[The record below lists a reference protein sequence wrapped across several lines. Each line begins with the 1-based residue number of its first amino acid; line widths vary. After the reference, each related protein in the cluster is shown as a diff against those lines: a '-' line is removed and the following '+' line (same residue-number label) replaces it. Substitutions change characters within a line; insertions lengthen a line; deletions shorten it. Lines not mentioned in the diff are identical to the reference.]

1 MQFQEY
7 EQAVAAFYEA
17 IGKPQGL
24 TQVTWNTKLPSKSG
38 QPYQI
43 DVLVEGSNG
52 LQPVR
57 TAIEC
62 KHLSKKVERK
72 IVSAFATTIEEIGV
86 EKGVIV
92 TTVGFTEPAARL
104 AKQKN
109 ISLVEMRKPTD
120 ADWEGRVKEIHFAII
135 SRMPEFSAIEFI
147 QDAPRQE
154 NTQSGSFTGND
165 KSDEIF
171 IKEPGKDQVTLYQ
184 LLNDFISV
192 NGDELPV
199 NTEPI
204 TREVRFSEGSVMSF
218 LRHEQTA
225 MVDGI
230 RFKVRILSSEETL
243 KIDGTKVVQFIV
255 NEIFQGRRFT
265 VSRSG
270 QVNETTESRGGEG
283 DAR

>member
-1 MQFQEY
+1 MEFQEY
-7 EQAVAAFYEA
+7 ERSVAAFYEA
-17 IGKPQGL
+17 IGQPKGS
-24 TQVTWNTKLPSKSG
+24 TQVTWNTNLPSKSG
-38 QPYQI
+38 KPYQI

-62 KHLSKKVERK
+62 KHYSKKVGRE
-72 IVSAFATTIEEIGV
+72 IVSAFATTIKDIGV

-92 TTVGFTEPAARL
+92 TTVGFTDPAARL

-109 ISLVEMRKPTD
+109 ISLVEMRKPND
-120 ADWEGRVKEIHFAII
+120 ADWEGRLKEIHLAIKI
-135 SRMPEFSAIEFI
+135 RMPETSDIEII

-154 NTQSGSFTGND
+154 NTQSFSFTGNE
-165 KSDEIF
+165 DEIF
-171 IKEPGKDQVTLYQ
+171 IEEPGKDQVTLHQ

-204 TREVRFSEGSVMSF
+204 TREVRFSEGAVMSF

-230 RFKVRILSSEETL
+230 RFKVRILSSEETIR
-243 KIDGTKVVQFIV
+243 IDGTEVVQFIV
-255 NEIFQGRRFT
+255 NEIFQGRKFT

-270 QVNETTESRGGEG
+270 QVKETTESRGGEG
-283 DAR
+283 DPR